1 MEDAKSWSV
10 KNKIAE
16 LGKELFGESYML
28 FDKEVR
34 EKFNDRGFLKGYK
47 MFLQGVVS
55 RFEDRMET
63 FGQSA
68 CRYIEESGLH
78 AEDFKG
84 GKRSFI
90 TVSYTHLKSRS
101 PVRVPMI
108 TPALGVKPM
117 EVATDFPLLIAV
129 MDEPVPK

>member
-10 KNKIAE
+10 KSKIAE

-28 FDKEVR
+28 FDKDVR
-34 EKFNDRGFLKGYK
+34 DKFNDRGFLKGYK
-47 MFLQGVVS
+47 MFLQGVIS
-55 RFEDRMET
+55 RFEDRMEM

-68 CRYIEESGLH
+68 CRNIEENGLH

-90 TVSYTHLKSRS
+90 NYFYKLRDKSLDKIPDS
-101 PVRVPMI
+101 
-108 TPALGVKPM
+108 AQK
-117 EVATDFPLLIAV
+117 A
-129 MDEPVPK
+129 